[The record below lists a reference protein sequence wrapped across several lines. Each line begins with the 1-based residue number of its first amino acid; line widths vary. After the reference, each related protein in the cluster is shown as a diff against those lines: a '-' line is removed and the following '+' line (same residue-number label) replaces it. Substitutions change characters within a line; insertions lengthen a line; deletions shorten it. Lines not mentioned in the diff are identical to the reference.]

1 MPNMNRLRSVSAA
14 LIIGLAS
21 ASAACAQ
28 SDTEKFFTG
37 KSIDFI
43 IGARAGGGYAVYG
56 AVLQRHIGKYLPGH
70 PQVVGRYMDGAG
82 SLIAAN
88 YLYTKA
94 PKDGSTFGA
103 LFMGAIMDP
112 LIGEVGQARFDPR
125 KFSFIG
131 SANKETSVC
140 VAWHTSDIQTFEDLF
155 KKELIVGTSGVTSSI
170 RQYPTVLNNVLGT
183 KFKLITGYPGS
194 QDAALAM
201 ERGETQGICGIQ
213 WSSFITSYPSW
224 LADNKVRI
232 LTQISSPDGDP
243 ELNRRGVPNMWASV
257 KNDADRRVLS
267 VIFSQ
272 LEFGRPYVLPPG
284 VPADRVA
291 AYRAAFDATMK
302 DPEFLAEAKKI
313 LLDIDA
319 VSGERV
325 QKLVEEIYATPAAD
339 IEKAKEVLK

>member
-1 MPNMNRLRSVSAA
+1 MFGNRRLFGAIAILFAAIAVQPASAQSAA
-14 LIIGLAS
+14 
-21 ASAACAQ
+21 
-28 SDTEKFFTG
+28 EKFFTG
-37 KSIDFI
+37 RHLDFI
-43 IGARAGGGYAVYG
+43 VGSRAGGGYNIYASLLSRYF
-56 AVLQRHIGKYLPGH
+56 GKHLPGK
-70 PQVVGRYMDGAG
+70 PNVVARNMDGAG

-103 LFMGAIMDP
+103 LFMGAVMDP
-112 LIGEVGQARFDPR
+112 LIGEEAQARFDPR

-131 SANKETSVC
+131 SANKETSIC
-140 VAWHTSDIQTFEDLF
+140 VAWHTADVKTFEDMF
-155 KKELIVGTSGVTSSI
+155 SKELIIGMSGITSSI

-201 ERGETQGICGIQ
+201 ERGETQGLCGIQ
-213 WSSFITSYPSW
+213 WSSFITNYPSW
-224 LADNKVRI
+224 LEKDQVRI
-232 LTQISSPDGDP
+232 LAQLSSPDGDP
-243 ELNRRGVPNMWASV
+243 ELNRRGVPNMWTFV

-284 VPADRVA
+284 VPADLIV
-291 AYRAAFDATMK
+291 AYRAAFDATVQ
-302 DPEFLAEAKKI
+302 DQEFLAEAKK
-313 LLDIDA
+313 LQLDIDA

-325 QKLVEEIYATPAAD
+325 QKLVEDIYATPKAD
-339 IEKAKEVLK
+339 IEKAKAALR